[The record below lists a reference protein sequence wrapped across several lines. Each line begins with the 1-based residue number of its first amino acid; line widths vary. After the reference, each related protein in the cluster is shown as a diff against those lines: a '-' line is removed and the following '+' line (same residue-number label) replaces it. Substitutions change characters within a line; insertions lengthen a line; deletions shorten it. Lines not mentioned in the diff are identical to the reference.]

1 MRKCCAAIAFL
12 LAAFLPGMP
21 ETSPRLNCAI
31 VFAQVPFNAKLHGGQ
46 AGQFLLNEAAGEG
59 SRIAL
64 LEAHGSPVVLTPEFA
79 AAADPSV
86 SFDGKRILFS
96 GKRTAQD
103 KWDIW
108 EMDLDGKN
116 KRQITNGFGNCR
128 EPEYLA
134 RSSITPP
141 DFEDKVRWIAFI
153 SDAAGTYREGRPE
166 LATSL
171 YAANLEPIAGR
182 GSVIRRSTFNLSRD
196 FSPTVLQD
204 GRVLFTSGQQYANG
218 PEKFPLL
225 AANWDGTGLNLFCGA
240 GQGAHFKTMACEMS
254 DRTLVFVESAD
265 PTDSGGRLARV
276 SFRRPLHSYEALS
289 RGTGLYLYPHP
300 AADGT
305 LVVSFSPGKESYGI
319 YLFDFDKGLPGER
332 IFDDP
337 KWEDLDAQAV
347 LPRPEPQ
354 GLISAVVD
362 SLTWGQLHCM
372 SVYESDMPEVRAIRK
387 GDVKRVRFVEGVPAS
402 ASAAPQGKL
411 PSQSVPDAGTRFL
424 GEAPVEPDGSFFVEV
439 PADTPFLLQLLD
451 EKGKVLETM
460 PRWMWVRRGTSR
472 GCIGCHENKEL
483 APANRVSDAVRKAV
497 PFILI
502 SGVRSGK
509 FNFAP
514 AHLGAG
520 AIKSKIEFSR
530 PDPRQ

>member
-1 MRKCCAAIAFL
+1 MKKRFTAFAFL
-12 LAAFLPGMP
+12 LVAIQAGMP
-21 ETSPRLNCAI
+21 VTSNQLKHDL
-31 VFAQVPFNAKLHGGQ
+31 VFTQVPFTAKSHGGQ
-46 AGQFLLNEAAGEG
+46 AGRFLLNGAAEQQ
-59 SRIAL
+59 SRIVF
-64 LEAHGSPVVLTPEFA
+64 LERPGSPAVLTPEFA

-103 KWDIW
+103 PWDIW

-116 KRQITNGFGNCR
+116 KRQITREFGNCR

-141 DFEDKVRWIAFI
+141 DFNDKVRWITFI
-153 SDAAGTYREGRPE
+153 SDAAGTYQEGKDE

-171 YAANLEPIAGR
+171 YAANLEPVEGR
-182 GSVIRRSTFNLSRD
+182 GSVTRRSTFNLSSD

-204 GRVLFTSGQQYANG
+204 GRVLFTSRQKYANS

-225 AANWDGTGLNLFCGA
+225 AANWDGTGLNLFCGTD
-240 GQGAHFKTMACEMS
+240 QGAPFKTMACEMP
-254 DRTLVFVESAD
+254 DRTLVFVESAN
-265 PTDSGGRLARV
+265 PSNSGGRLARV
-276 SFRRPLHSYEALS
+276 SFRRPLHSYEPLS

-300 AADGT
+300 FPDGT
-305 LVVSFSPGKESYGI
+305 LVVSFSSGKGSYGI
-319 YLFDFDKGLPGER
+319 YLFDFKKGMPGEQ

-347 LPRPEPQ
+347 VPRPEPQ

-362 SLTWGQLHCM
+362 SLTWGHLHCL
-372 SVYESDMPEVRAIRK
+372 SVYESDMPEVKAIRK
-387 GDVKRVRFVEGVPAS
+387 GDVKRVRFVEGMPAS
-402 ASAAPQGKL
+402 AMQPRRSPPQ
-411 PSQSVPDAGTRFL
+411 PIPDAGTRLL

-439 PADTPFLLQLLD
+439 PADTPFLIQLLD

-483 APANRVSDAVRKAV
+483 VPENRVSDAVRKAV
-497 PFILI
+497 PF
-502 SGVRSGK
+502 V
-509 FNFAP
+509 
-514 AHLGAG
+514 LGQ
-520 AIKSKIEFSR
+520 KK
-530 PDPRQ
+530 

>member
-1 MRKCCAAIAFL
+1 MKKRFAAYAFL
-12 LAAFLPGMP
+12 LVAFQPGMP
-21 ETSPRLNCAI
+21 VTSSQLNYYM
-31 VFAQVPFNAKLHGGQ
+31 VFTQAPFIAKLHGGQ
-46 AGQFLLNEAAGEG
+46 AGRFLLNGAADKG
-59 SRIAL
+59 SRIVL
-64 LEAHGSPVVLTPEFA
+64 LARHGSPAVLTPEFA

-103 KWDIW
+103 TWDIW
-108 EMDLDGKN
+108 EMDPDGKN
-116 KRQITNGFGNCR
+116 KRQITRGFGNCR

-141 DFEDKVRWIAFI
+141 DFDNKVRWITFI
-153 SDAAGTYREGRPE
+153 SDAAGTYQEGRPE
-166 LATSL
+166 FATSL
-171 YAANLEPIAGR
+171 YAASLEPVEGR
-182 GSVIRRSTFNLSRD
+182 GSVTRRTTFNLSSD

-204 GRVLFTSGQQYANG
+204 GRVLFTSRQKYANS

-225 AANWDGTGLNLFCGA
+225 AANWDGTGLNLFCGTD
-240 GQGAHFKTMACEMS
+240 QGAYFKTMACEMP
-254 DRTLVFVESAD
+254 DRTLVFVESAN

-276 SFRRPLHSYEALS
+276 SFRRPLHSYDPLS

-300 AADGT
+300 APDGT
-305 LVVSFSPGKESYGI
+305 LVVSFSSGKESYGI
-319 YLFDFDKGLPGER
+319 YLFDFEKGMPGEQ

-347 LPRPEPQ
+347 VPRPEPQ

-362 SLTWGQLHCM
+362 SLTWGHLHCL
-372 SVYESDMPEVRAIRK
+372 SVYESNMPEVKAIRK

-402 ASAAPQGKL
+402 ATEQRRS
-411 PSQSVPDAGTRFL
+411 PSQPIPDAGTRLL

-439 PADTPFLLQLLD
+439 PADTPFLMQLLD

-460 PRWMWVRRGTSR
+460 PRWIWVRRGTSR

-483 APANRVSDAVRKAV
+483 APENRVSDAVRKA
-497 PFILI
+497 
-502 SGVRSGK
+502 
-509 FNFAP
+509 AP
-514 AHLGAG
+514 YVL
-520 AIKSKIEFSR
+520 
-530 PDPRQ
+530 RQKK